1 VTKRVYVI
9 ASLCMTVLTG
19 CYDLEPVGTVTPAT
33 ESRVAFDVTDAGRV
47 ALGGSM
53 GPEID
58 QIEGYLKSA
67 DSSTYT
73 VAVTTV
79 RFLRDGGE
87 QKWTGET
94 VRLKR
99 EYVSRSYVRTLNK
112 GRTVVVSL
120 AGAAAIA
127 AIVGRSLIPA
137 GDPVVD
143 VPSDTGSQTRRGA
156 LPKGGLGRR
165 RLGRPYSPLWFP
177 PHLSRP

>member
-1 VTKRVYVI
+1 VTKSVYVI

-67 DSSTYT
+67 DSTTYT

-94 VRLKR
+94 VRLRK
-99 EYVSRSYVRTLNK
+99 EYVSRSYVRTLSK
-112 GRTVVVSL
+112 GRTIALAAVGVAAVAFL
-120 AGAAAIA
+120 AGRQLISEGSIEEQLPDSNIA
-127 AIVGRSLIPA
+127 NA
-137 GDPVVD
+137 
-143 VPSDTGSQTRRGA
+143 RRGR
-156 LPKGGLGRR
+156 LPGAPRR
-165 RLGRPYSPLWFP
+165 KLGRPYSPLWFP